1 GRLRWIARNR
11 LELDCNPIGVELLE
25 SESESR
31 IDDFALTPP
40 IDYTTPIHEIPLRLL
55 QVTKLKCGCICIGLV
70 ISYVISDGQSAL
82 HFVTEW
88 AKFARIEHSNSASP
102 SLFRSILLAQEPACP
117 PKFDH
122 PEFNPPPFFI
132 ELTKEQITKLRDKV
146 NEGRA
151 NNFYSRYTTFM
162 ERCEVVTRHL
172 WRCAS
177 KACEHASEQL
187 TIQFIVM
194 DFRNRMEPP
203 IPHFRHDYFGRASH
217 EAISYASSKIRE
229 AIESVTAEYVMSS
242 LDFVQNQ
249 EELSQYRSFHIIG
262 CA

>member
-1 GRLRWIARNR
+1 MLKITTTHIFKPGGRLRWIARNR

-70 ISYVISDGQSAL
+70 ISHVIADGQSAL

-122 PEFNPPPFFI
+122 PEFNPPPLFI
-132 ELTKEQITKLRDKV
+132 GHSSDLEVRSCDMTFVEECIKTNDTIDCHGLPKLY
-146 NEGRA
+146 G
-151 NNFYSRYTTFM
+151 TTNTA
-162 ERCEVVTRHL
+162 V
-172 WRCAS
+172 
-177 KACEHASEQL
+177 
-187 TIQFIVM
+187 I
-194 DFRNRMEPP
+194 FRKCNCQSF
-203 IPHFRHDYFGRASH
+203 HHDYFGRASH

-242 LDFVQNQ
+242 LDFVRNQ
-249 EELSQYRSFHIIG
+249 EELSQYCSFHIIG